1 MGILN
6 NLFKQ
11 KKKDIDYSMHSIATR
26 QEFESQIRQKELES
40 QLKAKEEKLAM
51 NPPIQTQYVSFSP
64 KIQNRREQNIAKRKE
79 RLDILKKRQ
88 DDWKIKEE
96 LRKIRQKIELENMN
110 AKKLNVIKP
119 YKISSHPI
127 Y

>member
-1 MGILN
+1 MGFS

-11 KKKDIDYSMHSIATR
+11 KKKETDYSSYSQEAR
-26 QEFESQIRQKELES
+26 KEFESQIRQKELDA
-40 QLKAKEEKLAM
+40 QLKVKEEELAK

-79 RLDILKKRQ
+79 RLEILHKKKE
-88 DDWKIKEE
+88 DWKIKEE
-96 LRKIRQKIELENMN
+96 LRKIRQNIELEKMN

-119 YKISSHPI
+119 FRISSHPI